1 MAQDLHSCDLTPEFR
16 LLDNLMKD
24 WHRTTDRE
32 FDLQLDILSSANS
45 VPRNFQYD
53 NCSNHFRNFDWSMP
67 TGKLLAMDEHTQPA
81 EIGLQS
87 SPVTI
92 AEEPRPLTGEV
103 PVSTLEHATNDF
115 DDPGYHILD
124 PLAAEHPPLA
134 QASSSGVAKLEEAA
148 TDGSMTH
155 KFLTA
160 PGAHPNAYVT
170 NGPSRMQRNATAP
183 NMHAPN
189 IWANSPSD
197 GLPASNDS
205 YNQISGVHQGLPST
219 YHSPS
224 DVSGACNQLRAA
236 QTSDFGSSHYLRHDY
251 MAHVPSGLRHS
262 VSEHNGWDQSMT
274 AYSSPYIENVSFPYN
289 PAAEQNE
296 FGYSS
301 LKQSTTSN
309 SHKKVLNSNSM
320 RGENVINNRTVGGH
334 HLHHRNDEASYQMM
348 NQTYPSY
355 HMSPNSPAPKFQRS
369 QSSVTVGGPRSTIP
383 SSKPRSRVI
392 TEQQTRQTNT
402 GDEGREGDESEAPEM
417 ELLYATIEAARA
429 AERPKIKTHQHK
441 DETIPRGDDAKQTMV
456 KGLYECM
463 YRIDKA
469 EDNPGMIRQWMKLRQ
484 DTARVEQAA
493 WRVLTKTQKT
503 MCKHLLG
510 ADFSAQ
516 LVNDPDTAAIR
527 VTNNRKVNASK
538 KTLFDK
544 GKSVARNG
552 SDNKRRRARS
562 VSPEDEG
569 SIAEFGD
576 EDAEGEL
583 DEDYGYLPERTG
595 SNYRTASQARPA
607 SGSVRGYKRERADE
621 DSDYAGGRTKKPR
634 RTARRGPANGSSR
647 KQRQPKSSRSKYQPV
662 LIGDRETMVDVGD
675 LKYEPTILTYG
686 SPEMQARFIA
696 LHYPNGRKSEPSG
709 SQRSSRAAAP
719 TTFRGLSN
727 SDEVGNDESGSH
739 YGTDDEHYRDAASQ
753 HS

>member
-24 WHRTTDRE
+24 WHRTTDHE

-45 VPRNFQYD
+45 VPRNFHYD

-67 TGKLLAMDEHTQPA
+67 TGKLLAMDEHTHPA

-92 AEEPRPLTGEV
+92 AEEPRALTGEV
-103 PVSTLEHATNDF
+103 PGSTLEHATNDF

-134 QASSSGVAKLEEAA
+134 QASSSGVAKLEEAV
-148 TDGSMTH
+148 TDASTTH

-183 NMHAPN
+183 NLHAPN

-197 GLPASNDS
+197 GLPASNGS
-205 YNQISGVHQGLPST
+205 YNQISGVHQGSHST

-224 DVSGACNQLRAA
+224 DVNGACNQLRAA

-262 VSEHNGWDQSMT
+262 VSEQNGWDQSMT
-274 AYSSPYIENVSFPYN
+274 AYSPPYIENVSFPYN

-301 LKQSTTSN
+301 LKQSTNSN
-309 SHKKVLNSNSM
+309 PHKKVLNANSM

-355 HMSPNSPAPKFQRS
+355 HMHPDSPAPKFQRS
-369 QSSVTVGGPRSTIP
+369 QSSVTVGGPRSNIP

-493 WRVLTKTQKT
+493 WRVLVRPQTLSKVVSRLTIRQD
-503 MCKHLLG
+503 MCLQIHVDG
-510 ADFSAQ
+510 TP
-516 LVNDPDTAAIR
+516 LVPNKASCQRYPKMISRWTA
-527 VTNNRKVNASK
+527 VC
-538 KTLFDK
+538 
-544 GKSVARNG
+544 
-552 SDNKRRRARS
+552 
-562 VSPEDEG
+562 EG
-569 SIAEFGD
+569 LTVCF
-576 EDAEGEL
+576 L
-583 DEDYGYLPERTG
+583 
-595 SNYRTASQARPA
+595 QAP
-607 SGSVRGYKRERADE
+607 
-621 DSDYAGGRTKKPR
+621 
-634 RTARRGPANGSSR
+634 
-647 KQRQPKSSRSKYQPV
+647 
-662 LIGDRETMVDVGD
+662 
-675 LKYEPTILTYG
+675 
-686 SPEMQARFIA
+686 F
-696 LHYPNGRKSEPSG
+696 
-709 SQRSSRAAAP
+709 
-719 TTFRGLSN
+719 
-727 SDEVGNDESGSH
+727 
-739 YGTDDEHYRDAASQ
+739 
-753 HS
+753 

>member
-24 WHRTTDRE
+24 WHRTTDHE

-45 VPRNFQYD
+45 VPRNFQYN

-81 EIGLQS
+81 EVGLQS
-87 SPVTI
+87 SLVTI
-92 AEEPRPLTGEV
+92 AEEPQALTREV

-183 NMHAPN
+183 NLHAPN

-197 GLPASNDS
+197 GLPASNSS
-205 YNQISGVHQGLPST
+205 YNQISGVHQGSPST

-224 DVSGACNQLRAA
+224 DVNGACNQLRAT

-301 LKQSTTSN
+301 LRQSTNSN
-309 SHKKVLNSNSM
+309 SHKKVLNSNSV

-355 HMSPNSPAPKFQRS
+355 HMHPDSPAPKFQRS
-369 QSSVTVGGPRSTIP
+369 PSSVTVGGPRSNIP
-383 SSKPRSRVI
+383 SSKRVI
-392 TEQQTRQTNT
+392 TGQQTRQTNT

-493 WRVLTKTQKT
+493 WRVL
-503 MCKHLLG
+503 
-510 ADFSAQ
+510 
-516 LVNDPDTAAIR
+516 R

-595 SNYRTASQARPA
+595 SNYRVATQARPA
-607 SGSVRGYKRERADE
+607 SGSARGYKREREDE
-621 DSDYAGGRTKKPR
+621 DSDYAGGRAKKPR

-647 KQRQPKSSRSKYQPV
+647 KQRQPKGSRSKYQPV

-696 LHYPNGRKSEPSG
+696 LHYPNGRKSELSG

-739 YGTDDEHYRDAASQ
+739 YGSEDEHYRDAASQ